1 MVIKNKVFFHW
12 AVWQGVCQQKTVSL
26 RLSEGSHAFLRGM
39 RGTKTSEALLC
50 KLKVKKTS
58 GKSVR
63 PNVNPI
69 IIIKKSYIQLFF
81 FFLTEFLIPSG
92 IVYNVAVVTGDIR
105 GAGTN
110 SKIHVILHGSKGL
123 KNSGKIFLEGGEFER
138 ARTDLFNVEIAA
150 LLSPLSR
157 VTIGHDNCGVS
168 SGWYCE
174 KVRLR
179 RL

>member
-1 MVIKNKVFFHW
+1 MGN
-12 AVWQGVCQQKTVSL
+12 QQSL
-26 RLSEGSHAFLRGM
+26 QHKSKQSHNSQTLLLPSFSPL
-39 RGTKTSEALLC
+39 TKLL
-50 KLKVKKTS
+50 T
-58 GKSVR
+58 
-63 PNVNPI
+63 PP
-69 IIIKKSYIQLFF
+69 
-81 FFLTEFLIPSG
+81 G

-168 SGWYCE
+168 SGWFCE
-174 KVRLR
+174 KVRIILNSWNHSGWER
-179 RL
+179 PLGQHCQEFCLQPDPDIPVQFKDK

>member
-1 MVIKNKVFFHW
+1 MR
-12 AVWQGVCQQKTVSL
+12 QGVCHRKPVSL
-26 RLSEGSHAFLRGM
+26 EQSEDSCVFLRGM
-39 RGTKTSEALLC
+39 CEVKQMKHCTVC

-58 GKSVR
+58 GK
-63 PNVNPI
+63 PLEFNVNPI
-69 IIIKKSYIQLFF
+69 KIIILNLFSSF
-81 FFLTEFLIPSG
+81 LFFLTKFPISSG

-168 SGWYCE
+168 SGWFCE
-174 KVRLR
+174 KVRLSC
-179 RL
+179 L

>member
-1 MVIKNKVFFHW
+1 M
-12 AVWQGVCQQKTVSL
+12 
-26 RLSEGSHAFLRGM
+26 
-39 RGTKTSEALLC
+39 
-50 KLKVKKTS
+50 
-58 GKSVR
+58 
-63 PNVNPI
+63 
-69 IIIKKSYIQLFF
+69 
-81 FFLTEFLIPSG
+81 
-92 IVYNVAVVTGDIR
+92 YNVAVVTGDIR

-168 SGWYCE
+168 SGWFCE
-174 KVRLR
+174 KVRLNYHEPMESL
-179 RL
+179 RLEETSEVTESYHWANTAKSFDCRQLSDLLPIHNLTPTTQYGLKINK

>member
-1 MVIKNKVFFHW
+1 MGQNQMKHCT
-12 AVWQGVCQQKTVSL
+12 VCKSK
-26 RLSEGSHAFLRGM
+26 A
-39 RGTKTSEALLC
+39 
-50 KLKVKKTS
+50 KKTS
-58 GKSVR
+58 GKPVE
-63 PNVNPI
+63 PNGNPI
-69 IIIKKSYIQLFF
+69 KIITLSLFSSF
-81 FFLTEFLIPSG
+81 LFFLTEFLIPSG

-168 SGWYCE
+168 SGWFCE
-174 KVRLR
+174 KVRLSC
-179 RL
+179 LSVGSSQTVSYS